1 MISRKMLHVISAIAL
16 IMFCGYV
23 GYTSNYVEPASA
35 SNTPVIP
42 RFTDVPRGET
52 NFSIDLNKGSLS
64 VQSTSD
70 EKIKVNVSQ
79 NDRIIY
85 KTSVVEKPVPYIIR
99 ELPPVKPKKQLFV
112 SLIEDTGLEKINLD
126 RQ

>member
-23 GYTSNYVEPASA
+23 GYTSNYIEPASA

-52 NFSIDLNKGSLS
+52 SFNIDLNKGSLS

-70 EKIKVNVSQ
+70 EEVRVNISQ
-79 NDRIIY
+79 KERVIY
-85 KTSVVEKPVPYIIR
+85 KTSVVEKPVLYIVR
-99 ELPPVKPKKQLFV
+99 ELPPVKQKKQSFV
-112 SLIEDTGLEKINLD
+112 SLVADTGLEKINLD
-126 RQ
+126 R